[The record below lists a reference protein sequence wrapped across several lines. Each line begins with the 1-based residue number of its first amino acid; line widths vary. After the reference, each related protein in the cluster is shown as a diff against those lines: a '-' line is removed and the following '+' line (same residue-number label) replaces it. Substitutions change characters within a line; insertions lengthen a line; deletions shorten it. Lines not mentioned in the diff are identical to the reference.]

1 MEDFLLLLTRTRKRS
16 TQVFAGGVEDVFNY
30 DYRGLLVC
38 VNGTCCFQRASR
50 RSWEEV
56 DKVAAHRG
64 TEKCCV
70 IRETC

>member
-1 MEDFLLLLTRTRKRS
+1 MGDFFWLTRKRKRNA
-16 TQVFAGGVEDVFNY
+16 QVFAGGVDDVLVMIIV
-30 DYRGLLVC
+30 GLLVC

-50 RSWEEV
+50 RFWEEV